1 METDWGMF
9 FFFAVVCLVLAIY
22 ITWNAYRIEKLEEEI
37 KKLKRN
43 K

>member
-9 FFFAVVCLVLAIY
+9 FFFVTVCLVLAGHIGWH
-22 ITWNAYRIEKLEEEI
+22 TYRIEKLEEEI
-37 KKLKRN
+37 KKLKKN